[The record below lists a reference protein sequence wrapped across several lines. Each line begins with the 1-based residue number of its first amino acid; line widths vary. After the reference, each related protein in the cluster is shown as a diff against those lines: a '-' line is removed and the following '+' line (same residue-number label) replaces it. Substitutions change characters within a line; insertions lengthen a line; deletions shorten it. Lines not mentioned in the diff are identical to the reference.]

1 MTDFKNTIKLKNDN
15 CQADI
20 EIQYKDGRL
29 SISADGRWL
38 DKTGGLFGGQSYDT
52 IFDEFPKYARLV
64 ELWKRWHLNDMNAGD
79 ELQETYL
86 RAHGRGKDYEETCAI
101 LEKAG
106 LLIHDGYKYGSEWKA
121 EKVPTDVL
129 DELRGMA

>member
-1 MTDFKNTIKLKNDN
+1 MNEFKNTIKLKNDD
-15 CQADI
+15 CAVDVD
-20 EIQYKDGRL
+20 IQYVDGRL
-29 SISADGRWL
+29 SVSAEGRWL
-38 DKTGGLFGGQSYDT
+38 DKQGGEFGGQSYDT
-52 IFDEFPKYARLV
+52 ILDEFPQYARLI
-64 ELWKRWHLNDMNAGD
+64 ELWKRWHLNDINAGD

-86 RAHGRGKDYEETCAI
+86 RVHGRGKDYEETCAI

-106 LLIHDGYKYGSEWKA
+106 LLIHDGYKYGTEWKT